1 MAKVIKIV
9 SQTAAVI
16 TTGRAFIRFDCKAPW
31 LKTKTFCGPKGKMRP
46 KAKTIH
52 VKMLLTSSPSF
63 QKENSKGNSL

>member
-1 MAKVIKIV
+1 V

-46 KAKTIH
+46 KAKTNPCKNASNIFS
-52 VKMLLTSSPSF
+52 LL
-63 QKENSKGNSL
+63 SKRKFKG